1 LPFSHTPLFTEK
13 VLKVADQSDG
23 APAGEDRVKEGSKE
37 RKRGRAAKKRL
48 LQSQGQNTR
57 GKAENELSGMSAW

>member
-1 LPFSHTPLFTEK
+1 
-13 VLKVADQSDG
+13 VADQSDG